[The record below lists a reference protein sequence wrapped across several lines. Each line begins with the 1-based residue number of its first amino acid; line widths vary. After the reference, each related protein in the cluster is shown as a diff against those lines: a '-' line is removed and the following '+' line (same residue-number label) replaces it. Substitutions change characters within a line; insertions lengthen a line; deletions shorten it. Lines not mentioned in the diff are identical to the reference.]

1 VSQSPLSDEATP
13 SGDAA
18 ADAAVLDGAA
28 VDEADETGAIDSDAA
43 AAADFSDAVAADGAS
58 AAADSDTAATGA
70 DPAAAGGDADPAE
83 EVEEEDDELTRAISD
98 APGEWY
104 VVHTYAGYE
113 GKVKANLESRIQSL
127 NMEDRIYQVEVPTD
141 EVTEIKSGKR
151 QLVTTKRFPGYVLV
165 RMDLDDES
173 WGAVRHTPNVT
184 GFVGSGSH
192 PVPLS
197 KDEVIRILVPKQEKS
212 KPAPKLEFEVGES
225 VIVTD
230 GPFATLNAS
239 INEISVD
246 SQKLKVLVSIFGR
259 ETPVELSFNQVAKI

>member
-1 VSQSPLSDEATP
+1 VSQSPLSDDEAARFTDAQADADLGASTADAPEP
-13 SGDAA
+13 SGEAGDPAGDAA
-18 ADAAVLDGAA
+18 VAGETDTAAEPGEPGEVAEAGELVEEPVEEP
-28 VDEADETGAIDSDAA
+28 VDEAE
-43 AAADFSDAVAADGAS
+43 
-58 AAADSDTAATGA
+58 
-70 DPAAAGGDADPAE
+70 
-83 EVEEEDDELTRAISD
+83 DELARAISD

-151 QLVTTKRFPGYVLV
+151 QVVTTKRFPGYVLV

-192 PVPLS
+192 PVPLF
-197 KDEVIRILVPKQEKS
+197 KDEVIRILVPKQEKA
-212 KPAPKLEFEVGES
+212 KPQPKLEFEVGES

-230 GPFATLNAS
+230 GPFATLNAT
-239 INEISVD
+239 INEINVD

>member
-1 VSQSPLSDEATP
+1 VSQSPVSDQAAPAGEV
-13 SGDAA
+13 A

-28 VDEADETGAIDSDAA
+28 VDEADETRAIDADAA
-43 AAADFSDAVAADGAS
+43 GVPDPADTVAADGDSAPANGDSS
-58 AAADSDTAATGA
+58 AANGDSADG
-70 DPAAAGGDADPAE
+70 AE

-239 INEISVD
+239 INEINVD